1 MYLYIIS
8 DNTEILVTKTK
19 TKKQQQTNKKYKKTE
34 QNKTKQKHLI
44 LGSPQFQA
52 PKRQEE
58 FKIVSRK
65 IG

>member
-8 DNTEILVTKTK
+8 DNTEILVTK